1 MKEMRITVLV
11 VGAILAA
18 VVLSN
23 ALYTVA
29 ETEQVIV
36 TQFGKPVGRPITT
49 PGLKL
54 KMPFTQTVQRFE
66 KRFMEW
72 DGDPNQIPTKDKRFI
87 WVDSYARWRITDPL
101 LFFQRLRDERG
112 AQSRLDDILDGETR
126 NTIAKNELIDLVRS
140 TNRPFVVAEDV
151 AELSQPEAAEKVA
164 HGRDKLTQEVLQNA
178 RRRTG
183 DLGIEILDFRIK
195 QINYVE
201 AVRQEVYAR
210 MISERK
216 RIAELYRSEGA
227 GEAARIA
234 GEKERQLRVV
244 ESEAYRQAQEIRG
257 KADAQAADIYAAAYN
272 RDPDFYRFLKSMNTL
287 RESIDPDTTL
297 ILSTDSELLRYL
309 NSAKSASH
317 APARYRAGASVA
329 GPWSLVQGCDVVAA
343 PARVRRHEHAAFF
356 RAGAL
361 PDGLVPRSGDGRK
374 HGRGSDLDCSEGVE
388 RRPVGLLDA
397 CRHLQGA
404 ACRGRRRG
412 GRGSGLLLRAGTGRR
427 DAGQRRPL
435 DRPVPAREGERGAGQ
450 ADLEQGRRDFR
461 HDRDDRGDLLL
472 RDAGRRHDAEAGVGP
487 PRRHRRRAAGPRL
500 FQDGRPEEDGRRGD
514 AGLRRV
520 PEDPE
525 EGLSPRGSPH
535 PVGRRER
542 VGAGAALHAVVG
554 IRREVLQHFPDGLGL
569 GARLLRPLLGRPE
582 LPFSVRIAARSARWT
597 SRTAAAAFLPASTP
611 GWW

>member
-1 MKEMRITVLV
+1 MKEIRITVLV
-11 VGAILAA
+11 VGVILAA

-23 ALYTVA
+23 AVYTVN

-287 RESIDPDTTL
+287 RESIDPETTL

-309 NSAKSASH
+309 NSAK
-317 APARYRAGASVA
+317 
-329 GPWSLVQGCDVVAA
+329 
-343 PARVRRHEHAAFF
+343 
-356 RAGAL
+356 
-361 PDGLVPRSGDGRK
+361 
-374 HGRGSDLDCSEGVE
+374 
-388 RRPVGLLDA
+388 
-397 CRHLQGA
+397 
-404 ACRGRRRG
+404 
-412 GRGSGLLLRAGTGRR
+412 
-427 DAGQRRPL
+427 
-435 DRPVPAREGERGAGQ
+435 
-450 ADLEQGRRDFR
+450 
-461 HDRDDRGDLLL
+461 
-472 RDAGRRHDAEAGVGP
+472 
-487 PRRHRRRAAGPRL
+487 
-500 FQDGRPEEDGRRGD
+500 
-514 AGLRRV
+514 
-520 PEDPE
+520 
-525 EGLSPRGSPH
+525 
-535 PVGRRER
+535 
-542 VGAGAALHAVVG
+542 
-554 IRREVLQHFPDGLGL
+554 
-569 GARLLRPLLGRPE
+569 
-582 LPFSVRIAARSARWT
+582 
-597 SRTAAAAFLPASTP
+597 
-611 GWW
+611 

>member
-1 MKEMRITVLV
+1 MKEIRITVLV
-11 VGAILAA
+11 VGVILAA

-23 ALYTVA
+23 AVYTVN
-29 ETEQVIV
+29 ETEQVVV

-101 LFFQRLRDERG
+101 LFFQRLRDESG

-140 TNRPFVVAEDV
+140 TNRPFVVAEDI

-287 RESIDPDTTL
+287 RESIDPETTL

-309 NSAKSASH
+309 NSAK
-317 APARYRAGASVA
+317 
-329 GPWSLVQGCDVVAA
+329 
-343 PARVRRHEHAAFF
+343 
-356 RAGAL
+356 
-361 PDGLVPRSGDGRK
+361 
-374 HGRGSDLDCSEGVE
+374 
-388 RRPVGLLDA
+388 
-397 CRHLQGA
+397 
-404 ACRGRRRG
+404 
-412 GRGSGLLLRAGTGRR
+412 
-427 DAGQRRPL
+427 
-435 DRPVPAREGERGAGQ
+435 
-450 ADLEQGRRDFR
+450 
-461 HDRDDRGDLLL
+461 
-472 RDAGRRHDAEAGVGP
+472 
-487 PRRHRRRAAGPRL
+487 
-500 FQDGRPEEDGRRGD
+500 
-514 AGLRRV
+514 
-520 PEDPE
+520 
-525 EGLSPRGSPH
+525 
-535 PVGRRER
+535 
-542 VGAGAALHAVVG
+542 
-554 IRREVLQHFPDGLGL
+554 
-569 GARLLRPLLGRPE
+569 
-582 LPFSVRIAARSARWT
+582 
-597 SRTAAAAFLPASTP
+597 
-611 GWW
+611 